1 VSLIETKLLNKYVI
15 IAAFEL
21 TKNNKPLSLVE
32 GAI

>member
-1 VSLIETKLLNKYVI
+1 LLIKYVI